1 MLKMAHSMEAKRER
15 EMESPRTEMFRKLL
29 QRDDT
34 NPMVLYSL
42 GNELFKEGRHAEAR
56 DHLKRAVEQKPDYS
70 VAYRVL
76 GRAHLELAENAE
88 ARAVFERGR
97 RVAEANGD
105 LQTVKEIEVFRRRV
119 GKGGGG
125 PPACDPSPPGA

>member
-1 MLKMAHSMEAKRER
+1 MEASRER
-15 EMESPRTEMFRKLL
+15 EMDSPRTEMFRKLL
-29 QRDDT
+29 QRDAS

-56 DHLKRAVEQKPDYS
+56 DYLRRAVEQKPDYS

-76 GRAHLELAENAE
+76 GRSHFELGEDAE
-88 ARAVFERGR
+88 ARDVFERGR

-105 LQTVKEIEVFRRRV
+105 LQTVKEIDVFKRRLERRAA
-119 GKGGGG
+119 GEG
-125 PPACDPSPPGA
+125 S

>member
-1 MLKMAHSMEAKRER
+1 
-15 EMESPRTEMFRKLL
+15 MESPRSEMFRKLL
-29 QRDDT
+29 QRDAS

-56 DHLKRAVEQKPDYS
+56 DYLERAVEQKPDYS

-76 GRAHLELAENAE
+76 GRAHFELGED
-88 ARAVFERGR
+88 ARARDVFERGR

-105 LQTVKEIEVFRRRV
+105 LQTVKEIDVFKRRLERRAA
-119 GKGGGG
+119 GEG
-125 PPACDPSPPGA
+125 S